1 MACIAC
7 GLAAPKLDRSC
18 AVASPPRQPKSPTVL
33 SVRTDPP
40 GVLCLDVLPRCSS
53 RTVTRASSSVP
64 VSTTHPSRT
73 TVTFNLYA
81 SRRLCRSV
89 TSHRVH
95 AASFSA
101 RFAPSSRIHSSH
113 VPKFALANPNR
124 CLACLVAC
132 NRRSFAYART
142 KAHEPVVRQH
152 LQLTRLSLSQRVR
165 APFPIAL
172 CIDHESILSLPVPR
186 LVDLV
191 HAHVRMRFVRSH
203 EGDDVARFDPDARL
217 PPRL

>member
-1 MACIAC
+1 MTRRAATSFSNAATHSFMRAPPMACIAC
-7 GLAAPKLDRSC
+7 GLAAPKLDLSC
-18 AVASPPRQPKSPTVL
+18 PVASPSRVNRNRSTVL

-132 NRRSFAYART
+132 NRRSFAYAHRKPT
-142 KAHEPVVRQH
+142 NP
-152 LQLTRLSLSQRVR
+152 
-165 APFPIAL
+165 L
-172 CIDHESILSLPVPR
+172 CVNTSN
-186 LVDLV
+186 
-191 HAHVRMRFVRSH
+191 
-203 EGDDVARFDPDARL
+203 
-217 PPRL
+217 